1 MASSLL
7 GQIKSAVV
15 RRIGG
20 CLIATLVVGFVYR
33 PHVLQGDFAP
43 PVFPPQRI
51 VSLNLAADEILLA
64 LTPPERIT
72 ALTYL
77 ADNPTYSNV
86 RGEAR
91 AVPHRVKA
99 NAEQV
104 LALQPDLII
113 VSAHTN
119 AAVKELLR
127 TTGVS
132 LLELQAFL
140 SLADVEANILAIGQ
154 ATGTADQAS
163 ALVAMMEQRF
173 QEVQQR
179 VAGSPQPRV
188 LYYAAGGFVL
198 GKGTTMDEMIAYAGG
213 RNAALEAGVQG
224 GKKISQEKVVA
235 LNPAVI
241 LVSGED
247 RQEGLRELL
256 LADPTLQE
264 VEAIRAGR
272 VYAIPR
278 AYTSTVSHYVV
289 KCVEAIAQVLHP
301 EVFPARENRS

>member
-1 MASSLL
+1 MPTIIDKL
-7 GQIKSAVV
+7 VW
-15 RRIGG
+15 RIGG
-20 CLIATLVVGFVYR
+20 GLIVALVAGLVYR
-33 PHVLQGDFAP
+33 PHLLQGEFVP

-51 VSLNLAADEILLA
+51 VSLNLAADEVLLA
-64 LTPPERIT
+64 LTPRERIA

-77 ADNPTYSNV
+77 ADDPLYSNV
-86 RGEAR
+86 TAEAR
-91 AVPHRVKA
+91 AIPHKVKA

-119 AAVKELLR
+119 AAVKALLR

-132 LLELQAFL
+132 LLELQQFA
-140 SLADVEANILAIGQ
+140 SLADIEQNILSIGQ
-154 ATGTADQAS
+154 ATGEADKAH

-173 QEVQQR
+173 SDVRQR
-179 VAGSPQPRV
+179 VAGSPRPRV

-213 RNAALEAGVQG
+213 RNVALEAGVQG
-224 GKKISQEKVVA
+224 GKKMSQEKVVT

-247 RQEGLRELL
+247 GQEGLRELL
-256 LADPTLQE
+256 LADPVLQE
-264 VEAIRAGR
+264 VEAIRTGR
-272 VYAIPR
+272 VHAIPR
-278 AYTSTVSHYVV
+278 AYTSTVSQYVV
-289 KCVEAIAQVLHP
+289 KCVEAIAQILHP
-301 EVFPARENRS
+301 EVFPAREERS

>member
-1 MASSLL
+1 MRSHGVRLSRWVGGGLIVLL
-7 GQIKSAVV
+7 VAGV
-15 RRIGG
+15 
-20 CLIATLVVGFVYR
+20 VYR
-33 PHVLQGDFAP
+33 PHLLQGDLTP
-43 PVFPPQRI
+43 PVFPPRRI
-51 VSLNLAADEILLA
+51 VSLTLAADEILLA
-64 LTPPERIT
+64 LTPPERIA

-77 ADNPTYSNV
+77 ADDPRVSNV
-86 RGEAR
+86 VAEAR
-91 AVPHRVKA
+91 GIPHKVKA

-119 AAVKELLR
+119 AAVKGLLQ

-132 LLELQAFL
+132 LLELRSFL
-140 SLADVEANILAIGQ
+140 SLADVKANILAIGQ
-154 ATGTADQAS
+154 ATGTADKAH
-163 ALVAMMEQRF
+163 ALVAMMERRF

-247 RQEGLRELL
+247 QQEGLRELL
-256 LADPTLQE
+256 LADPTLQD

-289 KCVEAIAQVLHP
+289 KCVEAIARVLHP
-301 EVFPARENRS
+301 DVFPAKENHS